1 MNKIFTIFT
10 LVAGLFSVNHTFAQT
25 TEGAKPME
33 NKKILVAYYS
43 YSGNTKE
50 VAEAIHQKVGG
61 DIFEIKAE
69 GSYPDAYRP
78 MTEQA
83 KKEIQD
89 GFRPKLTTAVNNIS
103 QYDVIFLGSPN
114 WWGTITPQVSSF
126 IDTYNMA
133 GKKVIPFVTHGGGG
147 VQRTISDMTKQCE
160 SCNVEQ
166 NGWVGYGSSTSG
178 LDKWLA
184 QIKE

>member
-1 MNKIFTIFT
+1 MKKIFTIFA
-10 LVAGLFSVNHTFAQT
+10 LVAGLFSTNNTHAQIN
-25 TEGAKPME
+25 EGTNTME

-69 GSYPDAYRP
+69 GTYPDSYRP

-89 GFRPKLTTAVNNIS
+89 GFRPKLTTAVANMA
-103 QYDVIFLGSPN
+103 QYDVVFLGSPN

-126 IDTYNMA
+126 IETYNLS
-133 GKKVIPFVTHGGGG
+133 GKKVIPFITHGGGG
-147 VQRTISDMTKQCE
+147 VQRTISDMTSQCKG
-160 SCNVEQ
+160 CNVEQ
-166 NGWVGYGSSTSG
+166 NGWSSYGSSTQD
-178 LDKWLA
+178 LDSWLEK
-184 QIKE
+184 IKG